1 MSIPSNLTRYE
12 VVRIFMYA
20 LCKHQLW
27 NSLSIYLSLNSVKA
41 RSLIKC
47 KPLTPQTMER
57 EHKGKLGL
65 DQLLIKPVQKI
76 PRYELLIQR
85 LLKHT
90 DASHPDKDLLTAA
103 LKEVHELVVKINCTE
118 RESLEW
124 EQQQTTLK
132 EVQSLVEGLAGIVAN
147 DRLVASIVADR

>member
-1 MSIPSNLTRYE
+1 MLISRKTRNKFTRDKLFAE
-12 VVRIFMYA
+12 GVVFTGFY
-20 LCKHQLW
+20 HD
-27 NSLSIYLSLNSVKA
+27 
-41 RSLIKC
+41 
-47 KPLTPQTMER
+47 QTMER

-90 DASHPDKDLLTAA
+90 DPTHPDYELLQAA
-103 LKEVHELVVKINCTE
+103 QKEVHELVVKINCTE

-124 EQQQTTLK
+124 EQQQTTLR
-132 EVQSLVEGLAGIVAN
+132 EVQALVEGLAGIVTN
-147 DRLVASIVADR
+147 DR

>member
-1 MSIPSNLTRYE
+1 
-12 VVRIFMYA
+12 
-20 LCKHQLW
+20 
-27 NSLSIYLSLNSVKA
+27 
-41 RSLIKC
+41 
-47 KPLTPQTMER
+47 MER

-90 DASHPDKDLLTAA
+90 DTTHPDFELLQAA
-103 LKEVHELVVKINCTE
+103 QKEVHELVVKINCTE

-124 EQQQTTLK
+124 EQQQSTLR
-132 EVQSLVEGLAGIVAN
+132 EVQALVEGLAGIVTN
-147 DRLVASIVADR
+147 DRWTYFLLWSTFIYDQTHFGGKLSEPETNCLIKLLILRRLRS

>member
-1 MSIPSNLTRYE
+1 
-12 VVRIFMYA
+12 
-20 LCKHQLW
+20 
-27 NSLSIYLSLNSVKA
+27 
-41 RSLIKC
+41 
-47 KPLTPQTMER
+47 MER

-90 DASHPDKDLLTAA
+90 DLSHPDYELLSAA
-103 LKEVHELVVKINCTE
+103 QKEVHELVVKINCTE

-147 DRLVASIVADR
+147 DRFVFFNKDTIFIFGFY

>member
-1 MSIPSNLTRYE
+1 
-12 VVRIFMYA
+12 
-20 LCKHQLW
+20 
-27 NSLSIYLSLNSVKA
+27 
-41 RSLIKC
+41 
-47 KPLTPQTMER
+47 MER

-90 DASHPDKDLLTAA
+90 DPTHPDYELLQAA
-103 LKEVHELVVKINCTE
+103 QKEVHELVVKINCTE

-124 EQQQTTLK
+124 EQQQTTLR
-132 EVQSLVEGLAGIVAN
+132 EVQALVEGLAGIVTN
-147 DRLVASIVADR
+147 DRY